1 MGKQH
6 PVGYL
11 SCVLTY
17 VRTRKGKGGVSC
29 DVRIVHRA
37 RHYNWDDIKREFE
50 GITRLVSYYELKEA
64 TTTFELALWKS
75 QLDQAGASNNRNR
88 SAYRIEAPG
97 PVKDTIMQYL

>member
-50 GITRLVSYYELKEA
+50 GITFPYQHLPFCLQHSRHA
-64 TTTFELALWKS
+64 
-75 QLDQAGASNNRNR
+75 Q
-88 SAYRIEAPG
+88 
-97 PVKDTIMQYL
+97 